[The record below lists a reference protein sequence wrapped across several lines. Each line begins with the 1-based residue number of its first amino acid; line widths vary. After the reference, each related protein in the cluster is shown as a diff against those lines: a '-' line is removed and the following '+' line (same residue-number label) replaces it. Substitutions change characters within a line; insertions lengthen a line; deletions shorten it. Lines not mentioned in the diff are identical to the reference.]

1 MDGRGGRFAYVVGP
15 GGASA
20 WLRSAW
26 LHAMDAIQLV
36 REDMNR
42 LRGRLFELVEAVGL
56 PIRQEE
62 AFKKVIRRMT
72 YDSQA
77 QLEDTLRG
85 GT

>member
-1 MDGRGGRFAYVVGP
+1 
-15 GGASA
+15 
-20 WLRSAW
+20 
-26 LHAMDAIQLV
+26 MDAIQLV